1 MMMISPGASHTIHYR
16 VPPGRGVPDLYPDS
30 PHFAAMPPVFATG
43 FLVGL
48 MEWCCIDH
56 LAPELPEGCMSLG
69 LGVDITHDAP
79 CTEGAELD
87 VECRCSAAGPKSVTW
102 DVEVRCGDVVMG
114 RGTHKRVIVDKSGFV
129 AAVDEEAARRGW
141 RPLRSGGPA

>member
-1 MMMISPGASHTIHYR
+1 MIEIGDNHTIHYR
-16 VPPGRGVPDLYPDS
+16 VPSGRGVPDLYPDS
-30 PHFAAMPPVFATG
+30 PHFAAMPLVFATG

-56 LAPELPEGCMSLG
+56 LSPALPEGRMSLG

-87 VECRCSAAGPKSVTW
+87 VECRCVGIGRKTATW
-102 DVEVRCGDVVMG
+102 DVEVRCGDIVMG
-114 RGTHKRVIVDKSGFV
+114 RGRHKRAIVDR
-129 AAVDEEAARRGW
+129 AAFEASVNESAHRNGW
-141 RPLRSGGPA
+141 RPL